1 MPIAR
6 LRNVIILQNA
16 VPPSQFG
23 INELVPTFRIP
34 QPQAQAK
41 TSFIEKTKR
50 EIARTKYFFIG
61 KNYYMFQQGRHDLQR
76 DLIKD

>member
-1 MPIAR
+1 
-6 LRNVIILQNA
+6 

-23 INELVPTFRIP
+23 INELVPTLRIP

-41 TSFIEKTKR
+41 TSFAEKIKR

-61 KNYYMFQQGRHDLQR
+61 KNYYMFR
-76 DLIKD
+76 